1 MHFLCIKSL
10 INMINIA
17 VFASGN
23 GSNAENIIRYFKDN
37 EEMRVALVLSNNQN
51 AYVHTRAKNLGVPS
65 YTFSKEE
72 FDKGDPVLQKLREY
86 QIDFI
91 VLAGFLL
98 KVSDPILKAYPQR
111 IINIHP
117 ALLPKYGGKG
127 MYGDRVHRAVI
138 QAGDKESGITIH
150 FVNEQYDEGEVIFQ
164 ARCPVLPSDT
174 PEELAQR
181 VHKLEYEYYP
191 QVIEKIAKKVCK
203 GFDEKDSEQH
213 R

>member
-1 MHFLCIKSL
+1 
-10 INMINIA
+10 MINIA

-37 EEMRVALVLSNNQN
+37 EEIRVALVLSNNKN

-65 YTFSKEE
+65 YTFSKDE
-72 FDKGDPVLQKLREY
+72 FDKGDPVLQKLQEY
-86 QIDFI
+86 RIDFI

-98 KVSDPILKAYPQR
+98 KVPEPILKAYPQR
-111 IINIHP
+111 IVNIHP

-127 MYGDRVHRAVI
+127 MYGDQVHKAVI
-138 QAGDKESGITIH
+138 QAGEKESGITIH
-150 FVNEQYDEGEVIFQ
+150 WVNEHYDEGEIIFQ

-181 VHKLEYEYYP
+181 IHKLEYEYYP
-191 QVIEKIAKKVCK
+191 QIIEKIAKQVCGGK
-203 GFDEKDSEQH
+203 EK
-213 R
+213 